1 MEEQQPITPL
11 TGPVFDAEG
20 RLTYMGVDGRRYVV
34 VEAGDLDADDA
45 AEVMEAL
52 KRAGPVF
59 EAIEHSCRTW
69 LQELRAS
76 PLSEEEA
83 LALLLA
89 TLETVL
95 DPGSGPQPGD
105 APFTQSGD

>member
-11 TGPVFDAEG
+11 TGPVFDVEG

-34 VEAGDLDADDA
+34 VDAGDLDADDA

-52 KRAGPVF
+52 KRGGPVF
-59 EAIEHSCRTW
+59 EAIEQSCRTW
-69 LQELRAS
+69 LQGLSAS
-76 PLSEEEA
+76 PLSDEEA

-95 DPGSGPQPGD
+95 DPGDGTQPGD
-105 APFTQSGD
+105 APFSSSGD

>member
-34 VEAGDLDADDA
+34 VDAGDLDADDA

-52 KRAGPVF
+52 KRGGPVF
-59 EAIEHSCRTW
+59 EAIEQSCRTW
-69 LQELRAS
+69 LQGLSAS
-76 PLSEEEA
+76 PLSDEEA

-95 DPGSGPQPGD
+95 DPGDGTQPGD
-105 APFTQSGD
+105 APFSSSDD

>member
-34 VEAGDLDADDA
+34 KDGGEFDPDDA
-45 AEVMEAL
+45 AQVMEAL
-52 KRAGPVF
+52 KRGGPVL
-59 EAIEHSCRTW
+59 EAIERSCRTW
-69 LQELRAS
+69 LEGLRDSA
-76 PLSEEEA
+76 LNDKEA

-95 DPGSGPQPGD
+95 EGGD
-105 APFTQSGD
+105 GMQLGE

>member
-34 VEAGDLDADDA
+34 VDAGDLDADDA

-52 KRAGPVF
+52 KRGGPVF
-59 EAIEHSCRTW
+59 EAIEQSCRTW
-69 LQELRAS
+69 LQGVSAS
-76 PLSEEEA
+76 PLSDEEA

-95 DPGSGPQPGD
+95 DPGDGTQPGD
-105 APFTQSGD
+105 APFSSSGD